1 MSNAKLITL
10 ESCNLVVTT
19 GNYDVASFVRDDA
32 RLVVQELSSSELG
45 AAGMR
50 TFFRIA
56 EEWRLS
62 DGEQAAIMNLG
73 ADQLRSA
80 RTAEGAWMKD
90 DTLERLSHVFGI
102 FRAINTLLPNA
113 SRAAQWMRATNHA
126 PIFNGRSAVQ
136 LISSGRIEDLS
147 LVRRYL
153 EAECQ

>member
-1 MSNAKLITL
+1 M
-10 ESCNLVVTT
+10 
-19 GNYDVASFVRDDA
+19 
-32 RLVVQELSSSELG
+32 QELGRDEPE

-56 EEWRLS
+56 EKWRLS
-62 DGEQAAIMNLG
+62 EAEQAAIMNLE

-80 RTAEGAWMKD
+80 RASEAARMNG

-102 FRAINTLLPNA
+102 FRAINTLLPNV
-113 SRAAQWMRATNHA
+113 SRADAWMRAPNHA
-126 PIFNGRSAVQ
+126 PIFAGRSAVQ
-136 LISSGRIEDLS
+136 LIASGRIEDLR